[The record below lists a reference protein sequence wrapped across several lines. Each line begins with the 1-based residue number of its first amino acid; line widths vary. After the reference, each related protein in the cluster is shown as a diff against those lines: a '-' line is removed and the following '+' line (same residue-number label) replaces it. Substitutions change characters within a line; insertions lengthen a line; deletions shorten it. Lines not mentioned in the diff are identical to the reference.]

1 MFELISSLFE
11 TFVTAVE
18 GAFGAIVKAIRG
30 TEA

>member
-18 GAFGAIVKAIRG
+18 GAFGAIVEAIRG
-30 TEA
+30 